1 MAGHDGTIAAVLDW
15 ELCTLGDVLADLGGM
30 VMWWGDDPDARGRLG
45 DVPTR
50 APGFG
55 SAEDMIARYTERSD
69 RDLSNLPWYV
79 AFQHWR
85 LAASA
90 KGYECATQ
98 PARWATRKARPTAMP
113 RTVSTT
119 CSAEPRRGP
128 GLRPGH
134 DDDLVVIADQP
145 RAAIAA
151 S

>member
-55 SAEDMIARYTERSD
+55 SAEDVIARYTERSD

-79 AFQHWR
+79 AFSIGDSLR
-85 LAASA
+85 SA
-90 KGYECATQ
+90 KGTGALRSRDGRPGRHGRRRCPGRYRL
-98 PARWATRKARPTAMP
+98 PAQRSRGVA
-113 RTVSTT
+113 
-119 CSAEPRRGP
+119 GP
-128 GLRPGH
+128 GLRPGP
-134 DDDLVVIADQP
+134 DDDLVVLADQP
-145 RAAIAA
+145 SAAIAA